1 MKIRIKFGK
10 EGDLKFIG
18 HLDVM
23 HFYQKALRRAGIPIC
38 YSAGFSPHQIMSF
51 ASPLSLGLTSEGE
64 YMDIEVSESGTS
76 AEMLAKLNEQMV
88 EGARCYSW
96 RKLPDDAENAMASLA
111 AADYTVRFRPGYGP
125 ESWEQFS
132 KEFSA
137 YCSQKSIMVEKQTKR
152 STREVDIRP
161 LIYDLKISDG
171 EVFMQVASGSVNHL
185 KPEMVFEAF
194 YRGKGEELSP
204 FALLIHRKEMYT
216 DLGDENNRR
225 LVPLEDVG
233 EDIMA

>member
-18 HLDVM
+18 HLDIM
-23 HFYQKALRRAGIPIC
+23 HFYQKALRRADIPIC

-51 ASPLSLGLTSEGE
+51 ANPLSLGLTSEGE
-64 YMDIEVSESGTS
+64 YMDIEVSESGS
-76 AEMLAKLNEQMV
+76 SEKMLAKLNAQMV
-88 EGARCYSW
+88 EGAHVYSW
-96 RKLPDDAENAMASLA
+96 RRLPDDAENAMASFA

-125 ESWEQFS
+125 ENWDQFAA
-132 KEFSA
+132 EFERFCA
-137 YCSQKSIMVEKQTKR
+137 QESIMVEKQTKR
-152 STREVDIRP
+152 NIRQVDIRP
-161 LIYDLKISDG
+161 LIYQLEISDG

-185 KPEMVFEAF
+185 KPEMVFQAF
-194 YRGKGEELSP
+194 YDSKGEELSP

-225 LVPLEDVG
+225 LVALEDVG
-233 EDIMA
+233 EDIL

>member
-18 HLDVM
+18 HLDIM
-23 HFYQKALRRAGIPIC
+23 HFYQKALRRADIPIC

-76 AEMLAKLNEQMV
+76 ADMLERLNAQMV
-88 EGARCYSW
+88 EGAHVYSW
-96 RKLPDDAENAMASLA
+96 RKLPDDAENAMASFA

-125 ESWEQFS
+125 ENWAQFAE
-132 KEFSA
+132 EFSA
-137 YCSQKSIMVEKQTKR
+137 FCSQDSIMVEKQTKR
-152 STREVDIRP
+152 STREIDIRP
-161 LIYDLKISDG
+161 LIYELKIADG

-194 YRGKGEELSP
+194 YNSKGEELSP
-204 FALLIHRKEMYT
+204 FALLIHRREMYT

-233 EDIMA
+233 EDII